1 MLLLISLDGYADCF
15 FVEKLGRERNT
26 PAPKGGFSVY
36 NLCRRRM
43 HCVVVSTLESR
54 DGFKP

>member
-1 MLLLISLDGYADCF
+1 LLISLDGYADCF